1 MVVSNA
7 LQPPCI
13 FGNSKAYLDGNSK
26 DYLDGNSKDYL
37 DGNLKDGAGGR
48 KTGIA
53 GLEFEAGHGYE
64 WLTQALCLSSHF
76 LSGQDEWVSGGGW
89 R

>member
-1 MVVSNA
+1 M
-7 LQPPCI
+7 
-13 FGNSKAYLDGNSK
+13 DGNSK
-26 DYLDGNSKDYL
+26 DYLAGNLKDEAG
-37 DGNLKDGAGGR
+37 GNLKDGAGGR
-48 KTGIA
+48 KTGVA